1 MDAEDLVDLLNDLDG
16 VTASLDES
24 KLGRLPAV
32 WVRPVGLRRDTLAGG
47 WTERVQLRLLAS
59 DKDPKRNRTG
69 LRDLFNTITAGGV
82 DPDDDPAFATVLR
95 PSTGQPV
102 PALVFPV
109 DLLP

>member
-1 MDAEDLVDLLNDLDG
+1 MDAEDLVDLLNDLEG

-32 WVRPVGLRRDTLAGG
+32 WVRPIGLRRDTLAGD

-69 LRDLFNTITAGGV
+69 LRDLFDTITTTV
-82 DPDDDPAFATVLR
+82 DPDDDPAYATVVR